1 MWLDGLIASKAISPS
16 TGVMDAAGPSEGL
29 AETLEVV
36 FYAAVYRAF
45 QKVKENT
52 KEALASMQKGQLV
65 LLGKRRVPK
74 RRGIHCA
81 I

>member
-16 TGVMDAAGPSEGL
+16 TGVMD
-29 AETLEVV
+29 VV

-45 QKVKENT
+45 QKVKEST

-65 LLGKRRVPK
+65 LLGKRRAPRCMRHAYCRC
-74 RRGIHCA
+74 RRCRLYA
-81 I
+81 M